1 MMASTSVF
9 APRLYSVFIFT
20 MKPAPEKVESL
31 AERVSRSAR
40 TVKTDDIAAEIK
52 KQIGDQSLEAIYRD
66 RVLVQ
71 RTRQYELRAPAKS
84 ARVEILH
91 TLLGIELKIANR
103 RLLCPDLATARYLS
117 VFARIGCDVI
127 AVPYDITQVSRIA
140 DELESSW
147 HRTMLLA
154 EHFTVG
160 RSERLRTNVRVRILK
175 DARTSIASLGA
186 GTKVPQ
192 FNQNTR
198 QRRK

>member
-1 MMASTSVF
+1 
-9 APRLYSVFIFT
+9 

-31 AERVSRSAR
+31 TERISKSAR
-40 TVKTDDIAAEIK
+40 TVKTDDIVAEIK
-52 KQIGDQSLEAIYRD
+52 KQIGDQSLEALYRD
-66 RVLVQ
+66 RVLGQ

-147 HRTMLLA
+147 HRTMLLV
-154 EHFTVG
+154 EHFTVD

-175 DARTSIASLGA
+175 DARTAVASLGA

>member
-1 MMASTSVF
+1 MTELAAARPASTAS
-9 APRLYSVFIFT
+9 
-20 MKPAPEKVESL
+20 MKSATEKVESI
-31 AERVSRSAR
+31 AERMPKSAR
-40 TVKTDDIAAEIK
+40 QVKTEDIAAEIK
-52 KQIGDQSLEAIYRD
+52 KQMGDQALDRLYRD
-66 RVLVQ
+66 RVLAQ
-71 RTRQYELRAPAKS
+71 RTRQYELHAPAKN

-117 VFARIGCDVI
+117 VFARMGCDVI

-147 HRTMLLA
+147 HRTMLLI
-154 EHFTVG
+154 EHFTVD

-175 DARTSIASLGA
+175 DARARIAELGA

-198 QRRK
+198 QRRR

>member
-1 MMASTSVF
+1 MTESTSVF
-9 APRLYSVFIFT
+9 APRLYSVFKFT
-20 MKPAPEKVESL
+20 MKPATEKVESI
-31 AERVSRSAR
+31 AERISRSAR

-52 KQIGDQSLEAIYRD
+52 KQLADQSLEAIYRD

-147 HRTMLLA
+147 HRTMLLV

-160 RSERLRTNVRVRILK
+160 RSERLRANVRVRILK
-175 DARTSIASLGA
+175 DARASIASLGA
-186 GTKVPQ
+186 GDKVPQ